1 MTTQR
6 REVSAGLVAALAIS
20 ILLAGCA
27 REEPPEPAPVVKPVK
42 TMIRGTAEISGRS
55 FPGRVEATNQV
66 DLAFRVG
73 GPLIEFPI
81 REGQFVR
88 KGQLVA
94 RIDPRDFQIRL
105 NAAKADFERAEADF
119 RRFSALYEKE
129 AISQAQL
136 DQSRAARDVAAAA
149 VDDAE
154 ASLSDTNLVA
164 PFAGRIGETF
174 VENFEDV
181 QAKQAILSLIDTTY
195 VDIVV
200 DMPEA
205 LVATVFDPQAATV
218 VARFDTA
225 PGREFDL
232 SLKEVAAQADPRTQ
246 TYRATLTM
254 RQPEGL
260 NILPGMTANVKRNP
274 IQGRQGQFVV
284 LAVAVFSDESGKP
297 HVWVVDQQTMT
308 VQRRPVTLGDLT
320 GTDSIEILDGVSSGE
335 MIAVTGVSMLREGS
349 KIRDLSELEGYQR

>member
-1 MTTQR
+1 MMTH
-6 REVSAGLVAALAIS
+6 REVSAGLCPVLATS
-20 ILLAGCA
+20 VLLGGCS
-27 REEPPEPAPVVKPVK
+27 REEAQEAAPVARPVK
-42 TMIRGTAEISGRS
+42 TLILGTGEMAGRS
-55 FPGRVEATNQV
+55 FPGRVEAANQV

-73 GPLIEFPI
+73 GPLIELPV

-88 KGQLVA
+88 KDQVVA
-94 RIDPRDFQIRL
+94 RIDPRDFQISL
-105 NAAKADFERAEADF
+105 NAARADFERAEADF

-129 AISQAQL
+129 AISEAQL
-136 DQSRAARDVAAAA
+136 DQSRAERDVAAAA

-154 ASLSDTNLVA
+154 ASLSDTYLRA
-164 PFAGRIGETF
+164 SFGGRIGETF

-205 LVATVFDPQAATV
+205 LLATAFDPQAAKV

-232 SLKEVAAQADPRTQ
+232 RLKEVATQADPRTQ
-246 TYRATLTM
+246 TYRVTLTM
-254 RQPEGL
+254 PQPEGL

-274 IQGRQGQFVV
+274 IEGRQDQFVV
-284 LAVAVFSDESGKP
+284 PAFAIFSDESGKS
-297 HVWVVDQQTMT
+297 HVWVVDQQAMT

-320 GTDSIEILDGVSSGE
+320 GTDSIEILDGVSPGE

-349 KIRDLSELEGYQR
+349 KIRDLSELEGYER

>member
-42 TMIRGTAEISGRS
+42 TMIIGTAELSGRS
-55 FPGRVEATNQV
+55 FPGRVEATSQV

-73 GPLIEFPI
+73 GPLIEFPV
-81 REGQFVR
+81 REGQSVR
-88 KGQLVA
+88 KDQLVA

-136 DQSRAARDVAAAA
+136 DQSRATRDVAAAA

-154 ASLSDTNLVA
+154 AELSDTYLRA

-181 QAKQAILSLIDTTY
+181 QAKQAILSLIDTSY

-200 DMPEA
+200 DVPEA
-205 LVATVFDPQAATV
+205 LLATVFDLQAAKV

-232 SLKEVAAQADPRTQ
+232 RLKEVATQADPRTQ

-260 NILPGMTANVKRNP
+260 NILPGMTANVKRNL
-274 IQGRQGQFVV
+274 IQGREDEFVV
-284 LAVAVFSDESGKP
+284 PAIAVVADESGKS
-297 HVWVVDQQTMT
+297 HVWIVDQQTMT
-308 VQRRPVTLGDLT
+308 VGRRPVSLGDLV
-320 GTDSIEILDGVSSGE
+320 GTDSIEISDGVGSGE
-335 MIAVTGVSMLREGS
+335 MIAITGVSMLREGM
-349 KIRDLSELEGYQR
+349 KIRDLSEVEGYER

>member
-1 MTTQR
+1 MMTHRQG
-6 REVSAGLVAALAIS
+6 VLAGLTAAMTIS
-20 ILLAGCA
+20 VLLVGCA
-27 REEPPEPAPVVKPVK
+27 REEAPEPAPVVRPVK
-42 TMIRGTAEISGRS
+42 TMVIGMAEGVARS

-73 GPLIEFPI
+73 GPLIEFPV

-88 KGQLVA
+88 KDELVA

-105 NAAKADFERAEADF
+105 NAARADFERAQADF

-129 AISQAQL
+129 AISEAQL
-136 DQSRAARDVAAAA
+136 DQSRATRDVAAAA

-154 ASLSDTNLVA
+154 ANLSDTYLRA
-164 PFAGRIGETF
+164 PFAGQIGETF
-174 VENFEDV
+174 VENFEDL

-200 DMPEA
+200 DVPEG
-205 LVATVFDPQAATV
+205 LLATAFDPQAADV
-218 VARFDTA
+218 VARFETA

-232 SLKEVAAQADPRTQ
+232 ELKEVAAQADPRTQ

-260 NILPGMTANVKRNP
+260 NILPGMTANVKRNL
-274 IQGRQGQFVV
+274 IQGREDQFVV
-284 LAVAVFSDESGKP
+284 PAVAVVSDESGKP
-297 HVWVVDQQTMT
+297 HVWVVNKQAMT
-308 VQRRPVTLGDLT
+308 VERRPVTLGELV
-320 GTDSIEILDGVSSGE
+320 GTDSIQILDGVSSGE
-335 MIAVTGVSMLREGS
+335 VIAVTGVSMLREGA
-349 KIRDLSELEGYQR
+349 KIRDLSDLEGYQR

>member
-1 MTTQR
+1 M
-6 REVSAGLVAALAIS
+6 
-20 ILLAGCA
+20 IL
-27 REEPPEPAPVVKPVK
+27 
-42 TMIRGTAEISGRS
+42 GTVEMAGRS
-55 FPGRVEATNQV
+55 FPGRVEAANQV

-73 GPLIEFPI
+73 GPLIELPV
-81 REGQFVR
+81 REGQFVG
-88 KGQLVA
+88 KEQLVA
-94 RIDPRDFQIRL
+94 RIDPRDFQISL
-105 NAAKADFERAEADF
+105 NAAKATLERAEADF

-129 AISQAQL
+129 AISRAQL
-136 DQSRAARDVAAAA
+136 DQSRAERDVAAAA
-149 VDDAE
+149 VDDAQ
-154 ASLSDTNLVA
+154 ASLSDTNLRA

-181 QAKQAILSLIDTTY
+181 QPKQAILSLIDTTY

-205 LVATVFDPQAATV
+205 LLATVFDPQAATI

-232 SLKEVAAQADPRTQ
+232 RLKEVATQADPRTQ
-246 TYRATLTM
+246 TYRVTLTM
-254 RQPEGL
+254 PQPEAL

-274 IQGRQGQFVV
+274 TPGRQDQFVV
-284 LAVAVFSDESGKP
+284 PAVAVVSDESGKP

-308 VQRRPVTLGDLT
+308 VGRRPVTLGDLT

-349 KIRDLSELEGYQR
+349 TIRDLSELEGYQR

>member
-1 MTTQR
+1 MTHRQGIT
-6 REVSAGLVAALAIS
+6 AGLSAVLAIS

-27 REEPPEPAPVVKPVK
+27 REEAPEPAPVVKPVK
-42 TMIRGTAEISGRS
+42 TMILGTTETSGRS

-73 GPLIEFPI
+73 GPLIEFPV

-88 KGQLVA
+88 KDQLVA

-136 DQSRAARDVAAAA
+136 DQSRATRDVAAAA

-154 ASLSDTNLVA
+154 AELSDTYLRA
-164 PFAGRIGETF
+164 PFGGRIGENF
-174 VENFEDV
+174 VENFQDV
-181 QAKQAILSLIDTTY
+181 QAKQAILSLIDTSS

-200 DMPEA
+200 DAPEA
-205 LVATVFDPQAATV
+205 LLATVLTLEAVKV

-225 PGREFDL
+225 PVREFDL
-232 SLKEVAAQADPRTQ
+232 RLKEVATQADPRTQ
-246 TYRATLTM
+246 TYRVTLTM
-254 RQPEGL
+254 RQPEGI
-260 NILPGMTANVKRNP
+260 NILPGMTANVKGKV
-274 IQGRQGQFVV
+274 IQGREDEFVV
-284 LAVAVFSDESGKP
+284 PAVAIVADESGKS
-297 HVWVVDQQTMT
+297 HVWVVDPQNMT
-308 VQRRPVTLGDLT
+308 VGRRPVRLGDLV
-320 GTDSIEILDGVSSGE
+320 GTDSIQILDGVNSGE
-335 MIAVTGVSMLREGS
+335 MVAVTGVSMLREGM
-349 KIRDLSELEGYQR
+349 KIRDLSEVEGYQR